1 MVRENIQEFS
11 VSEISFAIKDSLE
24 ENFGYIKIRGEVSGL
39 SKPSSG
45 HIYLKLKDEK
55 AIINAIIW
63 RSSANKIGFVPEDGL
78 EVVCSGRL
86 TTGFSDRYPG
96 RSDYSIIVD
105 SLMPAGEGALMA
117 LLEKRKKELS
127 NEGLFDEVHKK
138 QIPKFPKTIGVITS
152 PTGAVIQ
159 DILNRVKDRYPC
171 NILLWP
177 VPVQGDDA
185 APLISKAIEGFN
197 SLSVKN
203 QFNPPDVIIVARG
216 GGSIE
221 DLWAFN
227 EEIVVRSVFK
237 SFIPV
242 ISAVGHETDTTLIDY
257 VSDLRAPTPTAAAE
271 LSTPNKKDL
280 RSNIEEYQITL
291 NTSLNSFLEN
301 KKQKFKNLIDHLI
314 NVQQLFISKKNS
326 NFQNL
331 SSSFNIRILE
341 EKLKNKNKDL
351 KLLSDRIIQG
361 QKNYV
366 KDLSKAI
373 ASLGKLLNSLSYKSI
388 LKRGFSVTRDSKKE
402 IVKSTKNL
410 SQNESLKIETNFGT
424 LHTVLKKI
432 DE

>member
-11 VSEISFAIKDSLE
+11 VSEISFAIKESLE
-24 ENFGYIKIRGEVSGL
+24 ENFGYVKIRGEVSGL
-39 SKPSSG
+39 SKPTSG

-63 RSSANKIGFVPEDGL
+63 RSAVNKIGFVPEDGL

-96 RSDYSIIVD
+96 RSDYSVIVD

-117 LLEKRKKELS
+117 LLEKRKKEFS

-138 QIPKFPKTIGVITS
+138 QIPKFPQTIGVITS

-159 DILNRVKDRYPC
+159 DILNRVNDRYPC

-177 VPVQGDDA
+177 VPVQGEDA
-185 APLISKAIEGFN
+185 APLVSEAIEGFN
-197 SLSVKN
+197 SLSVKKE
-203 QFNPPDVIIVARG
+203 FNPPDVIIIARG

-221 DLWAFN
+221 DLWPFN

-237 SFIPV
+237 SSIPV
-242 ISAVGHETDTTLIDY
+242 ISAIGHETDTTLVDY

-271 LSTPNKKDL
+271 LSTPDKKDL
-280 RSNIEEYQITL
+280 LSNIEEYQLTL

-301 KKQKFKNLIDHLI
+301 KKQKFKNLTDQLVNI
-314 NVQQLFISKKNS
+314 QQLFVSKKKS

-331 SSSFNIRILE
+331 SGSLNLRILDE
-341 EKLKNKNKDL
+341 QLKSKNKDL
-351 KLLSDRIIQG
+351 KLLSERIIQG
-361 QKNYV
+361 QQAYI
-366 KDLSKAI
+366 KDLSKTI
-373 ASLGKLLNSLSYKSI
+373 TSFSKLLNSLSYK
-388 LKRGFSVTRDSKKE
+388 
-402 IVKSTKNL
+402 L
-410 SQNESLKIETNFGT
+410 SLI
-424 LHTVLKKI
+424 HI
-432 DE
+432 

>member
-11 VSEISFAIKDSLE
+11 VSEISFAIKESLE
-24 ENFGYIKIRGEVSGL
+24 ENFGYVKIRGEVSGL
-39 SKPSSG
+39 SKPTSG

-63 RSSANKIGFVPEDGL
+63 RSAVNKIGFVPEDGL

-96 RSDYSIIVD
+96 RSDYSVIVD

-117 LLEKRKKELS
+117 LLEKRKKEFS

-138 QIPKFPKTIGVITS
+138 QIPKFPQTIGVITS

-177 VPVQGDDA
+177 VPVQGEDA
-185 APLISKAIEGFN
+185 APLVSEAIEGFN
-197 SLSVKN
+197 SLSIKKE
-203 QFNPPDVIIVARG
+203 FNPPDVIIIARG

-221 DLWAFN
+221 DLWPFN

-237 SFIPV
+237 SSIPV
-242 ISAVGHETDTTLIDY
+242 ISAIGHETDTTLVDY

-271 LSTPNKKDL
+271 LSTPDKKDL
-280 RSNIEEYQITL
+280 LSNIEEYQLTL

-301 KKQKFKNLIDHLI
+301 KKQKFKNLIDQLI
-314 NVQQLFISKKNS
+314 NIQQLFISKKKS

-331 SSSFNIRILE
+331 SGSLNLRILDE
-341 EKLKNKNKDL
+341 QLKSKNKDL
-351 KLLSDRIIQG
+351 KLLSERIIQG
-361 QKNYV
+361 QQAYI
-366 KDLSKAI
+366 KDLSKTI
-373 ASLGKLLNSLSYKSI
+373 TSFSKLLNSLSYKSI
-388 LKRGFSVTRDSKKE
+388 LNRGFSVTRNSKKE

-410 SQNESLKIETNFGT
+410 SHKESLKIETNFGT
-424 LHTVLKKI
+424 LHTVLEKI

>member
-1 MVRENIQEFS
+1 MVRENIKEFS
-11 VSEISFAIKDSLE
+11 VSEISFAIKESLE
-24 ENFGYIKIRGEVSGL
+24 ENFGYVKIRGEVSGL
-39 SKPSSG
+39 SKPTSG

-63 RSSANKIGFVPEDGL
+63 RSAVNKIGFVPEDGL

-96 RSDYSIIVD
+96 RSDYSVIVD

-117 LLEKRKKELS
+117 LLEKRKKEFS

-138 QIPKFPKTIGVITS
+138 QIPKFPQTIGVITS
-152 PTGAVIQ
+152 STGAVIQ
-159 DILNRVKDRYPC
+159 DILNRVNDRYPC

-177 VPVQGDDA
+177 VPVQGEDA
-185 APLISKAIEGFN
+185 APLVSEAIEGFN
-197 SLSVKN
+197 SLSVKKE
-203 QFNPPDVIIVARG
+203 FNPPDVIIIARG

-221 DLWAFN
+221 DLWPFN

-237 SFIPV
+237 SSIPV
-242 ISAVGHETDTTLIDY
+242 ISAIGHETDTTLVDY

-271 LSTPNKKDL
+271 LSTPDKKDL
-280 RSNIEEYQITL
+280 LSNIEEYQLTL

-301 KKQKFKNLIDHLI
+301 KKQKFKNLLDQLI
-314 NVQQLFISKKNS
+314 NIQQLFVSKKKS

-331 SSSFNIRILE
+331 SGSLNLRILDE
-341 EKLKNKNKDL
+341 QLKSKNKDL
-351 KLLSDRIIQG
+351 KLLSERIIQG
-361 QKNYV
+361 QQAYI
-366 KDLSKAI
+366 KDLSKTI
-373 ASLGKLLNSLSYKSI
+373 TSFSKLLNSLSYKSI
-388 LKRGFSVTRDSKKE
+388 LNRGFSVTRNSKKE

-410 SQNESLKIETNFGT
+410 SHNESLKIETNFGT
-424 LHTVLKKI
+424 LHAVLEKI

>member
-237 SFIPV
+237 SLIPV

-280 RSNIEEYQITL
+280 MSNIEEYQITL

-388 LKRGFSVTRDSKKE
+388 LKRGFSVTRNSKKE

-424 LHTVLKKI
+424 LHSVLKKI

>member
-11 VSEISFAIKDSLE
+11 VSEISFAIKESLE
-24 ENFGYIKIRGEVSGL
+24 ENFGYVKIRGEVSGL
-39 SKPSSG
+39 SKPTSG

-63 RSSANKIGFVPEDGL
+63 RSAVNKIGFVPEDGL

-96 RSDYSIIVD
+96 RSDYSVIVD

-117 LLEKRKKELS
+117 LLEKRKKEFS

-138 QIPKFPKTIGVITS
+138 KIPKFPQTIGVITS

-159 DILNRVKDRYPC
+159 DILNRVNDRYPC

-177 VPVQGDDA
+177 VPVQGEDA
-185 APLISKAIEGFN
+185 APLVSEAIEGFN
-197 SLSVKN
+197 SLSIKKE
-203 QFNPPDVIIVARG
+203 FNPPDVIIIARG

-221 DLWAFN
+221 DLWPFN

-237 SFIPV
+237 SSIPV
-242 ISAVGHETDTTLIDY
+242 ISAVGHETDTTLVDY

-271 LSTPNKKDL
+271 LSTPDKKDL
-280 RSNIEEYQITL
+280 LSNIEEYQLTL
-291 NTSLNSFLEN
+291 NSSLNSFLEN
-301 KKQKFKNLIDHLI
+301 KKQKFKNLIDQLI
-314 NVQQLFISKKNS
+314 NIQQLFISKKKS

-331 SSSFNIRILE
+331 SGSLNLRILDE
-341 EKLKNKNKDL
+341 QLKSKNKDL
-351 KLLSDRIIQG
+351 KLLSERIIQG
-361 QKNYV
+361 QHAYI
-366 KDLSKAI
+366 KDLSKTI
-373 ASLGKLLNSLSYKSI
+373 SSFSKLLNSLSYKSI
-388 LKRGFSVTRDSKKE
+388 LNRGFSVTRNSKKE

-410 SQNESLKIETNFGT
+410 SHNESLKIETNFGT
-424 LHTVLKKI
+424 LYTVLEKI

>member
-11 VSEISFAIKDSLE
+11 VSEISSAIKESLE
-24 ENFGYIKIRGEVSGL
+24 ENFGYVKIRGEVSGL
-39 SKPSSG
+39 SKPTSG

-63 RSSANKIGFVPEDGL
+63 RSAVNKIGFVPEDGL

-96 RSDYSIIVD
+96 RSDYSVIVD

-117 LLEKRKKELS
+117 LLEKRKKEFS
-127 NEGLFDEVHKK
+127 NEGLFDEVHKQ
-138 QIPKFPKTIGVITS
+138 QIPKFPQTIGVITS

-159 DILNRVKDRYPC
+159 DILNRVNDRYPC

-177 VPVQGDDA
+177 VPVQGEDA
-185 APLISKAIEGFN
+185 APLVSKAIEGFN
-197 SLSVKN
+197 SLSVKKE
-203 QFNPPDVIIVARG
+203 FNPPDVIIIARG

-221 DLWAFN
+221 DLWPFN

-237 SFIPV
+237 SSIPV
-242 ISAVGHETDTTLIDY
+242 ISAIGHETDTTLVDY

-271 LSTPNKKDL
+271 LSTPDKKDL
-280 RSNIEEYQITL
+280 LSSIEEYQLTL

-301 KKQKFKNLIDHLI
+301 KKQKFKNLIDQLI
-314 NVQQLFISKKNS
+314 NIQQLFVSKKKS

-331 SSSFNIRILE
+331 SGSLNLRILDE
-341 EKLKNKNKDL
+341 QLKSKNKDL
-351 KLLSDRIIQG
+351 KLLSERIIQG
-361 QKNYV
+361 QQAYI
-366 KDLSKAI
+366 KDLSKTI
-373 ASLGKLLNSLSYKSI
+373 TSFSKLLNSLSYKSI
-388 LKRGFSVTRDSKKE
+388 LNRGFSVTRNSKKE
-402 IVKSTKNL
+402 IVKSKKNL
-410 SQNESLKIETNFGT
+410 SHHESLKIETNFGT
-424 LHTVLKKI
+424 LHTVLEKI